1 MPANQ
6 SVCNH
11 TSDQR
16 ESDLLI
22 TSIITDRI
30 NKIGLLSI
38 SLDITIILDT
48 ASCVLGLALGVC
60 MDPCPGACLF
70 HLCLHLSPQPV
81 EIKP

>member
-30 NKIGLLSI
+30 NKIGLLSVL

-48 ASCVLGLALGVC
+48 ASCVLGIALGVC
-60 MDPCPGACLF
+60 MDPSPGAC
-70 HLCLHLSPQPV
+70 
-81 EIKP
+81 